1 MILTAY
7 QSEYQLDR
15 ILNNCAIDKFSMIM
29 MFDTQTFIRFVIKSN
44 LFMSEYYNILTKVM
58 ANKQMSISSI
68 ARELKKNGYD
78 QHRLILTGYLRA
90 LHETGYMEE
99 IDIPPSKV
107 YVLKP
112 GMKRDVYSI
121 VKEHLKDI
129 DISERL
135 GIAVF
140 ILTSLF
146 HRPSFKYELELLGI
160 EARKT
165 ETVKESKDTLLN
177 EHRMAVTRI
186 KIPVDDPAF
195 EMNGDTTEIQ
205 LLGNKV
211 LIDIIKD
218 LIDLDGLKAKSQQT
232 KLA

>member
-1 MILTAY
+1 MWEV
-7 QSEYQLDR
+7 SVD
-15 ILNNCAIDKFSMIM
+15 FSMIM

-44 LFMSEYYNILTKVM
+44 LSMSEYYNILTKVM

-90 LHETGYMEE
+90 LHETGYIEE

-112 GMKRDVYSI
+112 GMKRDIYSI

-140 ILTSLF
+140 ILSSLF

-165 ETVKESKDTLLN
+165 ETVKESKDALLN
-177 EHRMAVTRI
+177 EHRLAVTRI

>member
-1 MILTAY
+1 
-7 QSEYQLDR
+7 
-15 ILNNCAIDKFSMIM
+15 
-29 MFDTQTFIRFVIKSN
+29 
-44 LFMSEYYNILTKVM
+44 MSEFYKILTKVM

-112 GMKRDVYSI
+112 MKRDVYSI

-129 DISERL
+129 DLSERL

-140 ILTSLF
+140 ILASLF

-165 ETVKESKDTLLN
+165 EIVKESKDARLN
-177 EHRMAVTRI
+177 EHRIAVTRI

-195 EMNGDTTEIQ
+195 ELNGDDTSEIQ
-205 LLGNKV
+205 LRGNKV

>member
-1 MILTAY
+1 
-7 QSEYQLDR
+7 
-15 ILNNCAIDKFSMIM
+15 MIM
-29 MFDTQTFIRFVIKSN
+29 MFNTQTFIRFVIKSN

-165 ETVKESKDTLLN
+165 ETIKESKDALLN

>member
-1 MILTAY
+1 
-7 QSEYQLDR
+7 
-15 ILNNCAIDKFSMIM
+15 M
-29 MFDTQTFIRFVIKSN
+29 MFDTQTYIRFVIKSN

-107 YVLKP
+107 YVLKS
-112 GMKRDVYSI
+112 GMKRDIYSI

-165 ETVKESKDTLLN
+165 DTVKESKDTLLN
-177 EHRMAVTRI
+177 EHRTAVTRI

-195 EMNGDTTEIQ
+195 EMSGDTTEIQ

>member
-1 MILTAY
+1 MSQVYI
-7 QSEYQLDR
+7 
-15 ILNNCAIDKFSMIM
+15 KFPKPLQRVEI
-29 MFDTQTFIRFVIKSN
+29 
-44 LFMSEYYNILTKVM
+44 
-58 ANKQMSISSI
+58 ISQ
-68 ARELKKNGYD
+68 KD
-78 QHRLILTGYLRA
+78 
-90 LHETGYMEE
+90 
-99 IDIPPSKV
+99 
-107 YVLKP
+107 
-112 GMKRDVYSI
+112 
-121 VKEHLKDI
+121 LKDI

-146 HRPSFKYELELLGI
+146 HRPAFKYELESLGI
-160 EARKT
+160 EVRKT
-165 ETVKESKDTLLN
+165 ESVKESKDTLLN
-177 EHRMAVTRI
+177 EHRLAVTRI

>member
-1 MILTAY
+1 
-7 QSEYQLDR
+7 
-15 ILNNCAIDKFSMIM
+15 MIM
-29 MFDTQTFIRFVIKSN
+29 MFNTQTFIRFVIKSN

-90 LHETGYMEE
+90 LHETGYTEE

-165 ETVKESKDTLLN
+165 ETVKESKDALLN
-177 EHRMAVTRI
+177 EHRLAVTRI

>member
-1 MILTAY
+1 
-7 QSEYQLDR
+7 
-15 ILNNCAIDKFSMIM
+15 
-29 MFDTQTFIRFVIKSN
+29 
-44 LFMSEYYNILTKVM
+44 MSEYYNILTKVM

-107 YVLKP
+107 YVFKP

-140 ILTSLF
+140 ILSSLF
-146 HRPSFKYELELLGI
+146 HRPCFKYELELLGI

-165 ETVKESKDTLLN
+165 ETVKESKDARLK
-177 EHRMAVTRI
+177 EHRIAVTRI
-186 KIPVDDPAF
+186 KIPIDDPAF
-195 EMNGDTTEIQ
+195 EINGETSEIQ
-205 LLGNKV
+205 INGNRV
-211 LIDIIKD
+211 LIDIIRD
-218 LIDLDGLKAKSQQT
+218 LIDLEGLKAKSQQT
-232 KLA
+232 KLRYGFKG

>member
-1 MILTAY
+1 
-7 QSEYQLDR
+7 
-15 ILNNCAIDKFSMIM
+15 MIM
-29 MFDTQTFIRFVIKSN
+29 MMFNTQTFIRFVIKSN

-140 ILTSLF
+140 ILSSLF

-165 ETVKESKDTLLN
+165 ETVKESKDALLN

>member
-1 MILTAY
+1 
-7 QSEYQLDR
+7 
-15 ILNNCAIDKFSMIM
+15 MIM
-29 MFDTQTFIRFVIKSN
+29 MFNTQTFIRFVIKSN

-165 ETVKESKDTLLN
+165 ETVKESKDALLN

>member
-1 MILTAY
+1 
-7 QSEYQLDR
+7 
-15 ILNNCAIDKFSMIM
+15 
-29 MFDTQTFIRFVIKSN
+29 
-44 LFMSEYYNILTKVM
+44 MSEFYYTLLKIL

-68 ARELKKNGYD
+68 ARELKKSGYD

-90 LHETGYMEE
+90 LDDTGYLEE

-112 GMKRDVYSI
+112 GMKRDVYNI
-121 VKEHLKDI
+121 VKEHLLDI

-135 GIAVF
+135 EIAVF

-146 HRPSFKYELELLGI
+146 HRPCFKFELELLGI

-165 ETVKESKDTLLN
+165 ETVKESKDARLK
-177 EHRMAVTRI
+177 EHRTAVTRI
-186 KIPVDDPAF
+186 KIPLEDPAY
-195 EMNGDTTEIQ
+195 EMNGDSSDIQ
-205 LLGNKV
+205 LRGNKV
-211 LIDIIKD
+211 LIDIIND
-218 LIDLDGLKAKSQQT
+218 LIDLDGLKAKFQQT